1 MAGAVALHKYAPT
14 RHRPVGAASHHN
26 IMTPIPA
33 DRVKYTGPGNPKEY
47 SPIMYKRKIAAMALA
62 TAALL
67 TLSALGLV
75 DRKSLSYTQVARIRV
90 IK

>member
-1 MAGAVALHKYAPT
+1 
-14 RHRPVGAASHHN
+14 
-26 IMTPIPA
+26 
-33 DRVKYTGPGNPKEY
+33 
-47 SPIMYKRKIAAMALA
+47 MYKRKIAAMALA